1 MLVRDVIVVG
11 AGLAGLMAVYRL
23 TSASVPVIWIVGSG
37 PEASNSILAQGGI
50 AAPLSTDDSVDT
62 HLKDTILAGDGLV
75 EEDVA
80 RGIIS
85 EGAQIMLDLINM
97 GVPFDR
103 DEYGRLNL
111 TMEGAHSRKRIL
123 HVKDATGFYMMNHL
137 LDVVSS
143 VPRVKARVIDLLVR
157 DNTIYGVRIMRNDFL
172 EEVYGAS
179 VILATGGYTSMY
191 LHFTGSAE
199 QDGVAVALAGYY
211 GATLQDTEFIQFH
224 PTVFF
229 SSSGAFLITEAV
241 RGEGAHLLD
250 DRGDRF
256 MLKVHPLAELAPRD
270 IVARAIHKRG
280 KVYLDFTPIVKKG
293 ISLEE
298 RFPNI
303 VRLLRREGIDPN
315 KDLVPV
321 FPAAHYYIGGI
332 RVNWWTETEIKRLM
346 VIGEAASTGF
356 HGANRLASNS
366 LLECVVTGYRAAFRS
381 WWYSTQDPISNIPTF
396 ERRNY
401 EKYHPDSH
409 LKGLMSRYGGIVKNA
424 EGLRKLGEKIL
435 DLIDIISTKDDVI
448 GSKLWAQVML
458 SGATVCSAYW
468 RTESRGVHYRE
479 DFPNKWN
486 EKKHSALKWQDI
498 VRCLENMG
506 RY

>member
-1 MLVRDVIVVG
+1 MLVREVIVVG

-23 TSASVPVIWIVGSG
+23 TSASVPVIWVVGG
-37 PEASNSILAQGGI
+37 GTGVSNSILAQGGI
-50 AAPLSTDDSVDT
+50 AAPLSIDDSVDI
-62 HLKDTILAGDGLV
+62 HLKDTVLAGDGLV

-85 EGAQIMLDLINM
+85 EGAQIVLELINL

-103 DEYGRLNL
+103 DENGHLNM
-111 TMEGAHSRKRIL
+111 TMEGSHSRRRIL
-123 HVKDATGFYMMNHL
+123 HVKDATGLYMMSHL

-143 VPRVKARVIDLLVR
+143 VQQVKAKVIDLLVR
-157 DNTIYGVRIMRNDFL
+157 DDTIYGVRIVKNGTL
-172 EEVYGAS
+172 EDVYGSS
-179 VILATGGYTSMY
+179 VILATGGYTGMY

-199 QDGVAVALAGYY
+199 QDGVAIALASYY

-241 RGEGAHLLD
+241 RGEGAYLLD

-256 MLKVHPLAELAPRD
+256 MLKEHPLAELAPRD

-280 KVYLDFTPIVKKG
+280 KAYLDFTPIVKRG
-293 ISLEE
+293 ISLEK
-298 RFPNI
+298 RFPN
-303 VRLLRREGIDPN
+303 VVQLLRREGIDPN
-315 KDLVPV
+315 KDPVPV
-321 FPAAHYYIGGI
+321 SPAAHYYIGGI
-332 RVNWWTETEIKRLM
+332 KVNWWAETEMKRLM

-366 LLECVVTGYRAAFRS
+366 LLECIVTGYRAAFRA
-381 WWYSTQDPISNIPTF
+381 WWYSTQEPLTNIPTF
-396 ERRNY
+396 EKRYYTR
-401 EKYHPDSH
+401 YHPDSH

-424 EGLRKLGEKIL
+424 EGLKKVGGKIL
-435 DLIDIISTKDDVI
+435 DLVGVISTKDDVI

-458 SGATVCSAYW
+458 SGATICSAYW

>member
-37 PEASNSILAQGGI
+37 TDASNSILAQGGI
-50 AAPLSTDDSVDT
+50 AAPLSLDDSVDT
-62 HLKDTILAGDGLV
+62 HLKDTVLAGDGLV

-85 EGAQIMLDLINM
+85 ERTRVVLDLIDL

-103 DEYGRLNL
+103 DEHGHLNT
-111 TMEGAHSRKRIL
+111 TMEGAHSRKRVL
-123 HVKDATGFYMMNHL
+123 HVKDATGLYMMSHL

-143 VPRVKARVIDLLVR
+143 VQQIKAKVIDLLVK
-157 DNTIYGVRIMRNDFL
+157 DDTVYGVRIVKNGTL
-172 EEVYGAS
+172 EDIYGSS

-199 QDGVAVALAGYY
+199 QDGVAIALASYY
-211 GATLQDTEFIQFH
+211 DATLQDTEFIQFH

-241 RGEGAHLLD
+241 RGEGAYLID
-250 DRGDRF
+250 DKGDRL
-256 MLKVHPLAELAPRD
+256 MLKEHPLAELAPRD
-270 IVARAIHKRG
+270 IVARAIQKRG

-293 ISLEE
+293 ISLEK

-332 RVNWWTETEIKRLM
+332 KVNWWTETEIKR
-346 VIGEAASTGF
+346 
-356 HGANRLASNS
+356 
-366 LLECVVTGYRAAFRS
+366 
-381 WWYSTQDPISNIPTF
+381 
-396 ERRNY
+396 
-401 EKYHPDSH
+401 
-409 LKGLMSRYGGIVKNA
+409 
-424 EGLRKLGEKIL
+424 
-435 DLIDIISTKDDVI
+435 
-448 GSKLWAQVML
+448 
-458 SGATVCSAYW
+458 
-468 RTESRGVHYRE
+468 
-479 DFPNKWN
+479 
-486 EKKHSALKWQDI
+486 
-498 VRCLENMG
+498 
-506 RY
+506 